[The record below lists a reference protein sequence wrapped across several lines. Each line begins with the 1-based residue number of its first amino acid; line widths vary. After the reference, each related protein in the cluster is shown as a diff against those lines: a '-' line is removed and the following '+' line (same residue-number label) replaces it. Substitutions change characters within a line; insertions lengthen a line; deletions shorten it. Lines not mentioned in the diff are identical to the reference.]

1 VSRLDTLRYALADA
15 LYVAEGR
22 YGALELDVRLGLDD
36 EDTSGWASALCR
48 VRDDV
53 TALLVDEFDSGRKAG
68 CVESL
73 RLLGEILDILEPRD
87 RDTIPAPTPEFQEAA

>member
-1 VSRLDTLRYALADA
+1 MNRLDSLRYALADA

-22 YGALELDVRLGLDD
+22 YGTLELDVRLGLDD
-36 EDTSGWASALCR
+36 EDASGWVSALCS

-53 TALLVDEFDSGRKAG
+53 TVLLVDEFDARRKAG

-73 RLLGEILDILEPRD
+73 RLLGEMFDILEPRD
-87 RDTIPAPTPEFQEAA
+87 RDTMPAPAPECQEAA

>member
-1 VSRLDTLRYALADA
+1 VSRIDALRYALADA

-22 YGALELDVRLGLDD
+22 YGTMELDVRLGLDD
-36 EDTSGWASALCR
+36 DDTSGWASALCC

-53 TALLVDEFDSGRKAG
+53 TALLVDEFDDGRKGG

-73 RLLGEILDILEPRD
+73 RLLGEMLDILEPRD
-87 RDTIPAPTPEFQEAA
+87 RDTIPAPAPEFQEAA